1 MFASYWQ
8 IVSLSFSVGNES
20 CRLQIIAGTSNLEW
34 MNDWMMHLY
43 SAFLCIAVHPKR
55 YTIKWGVSPQPPPVC
70 SIHLDDATAATGQWR
85 QCAHHTPA
93 TGGEERVIGQ
103 SSGNLVP
110 TFMPVGSDKCL
121 SLNKLNNSF
130 NWFIEKKLNHS
141 RRIQATVFISESFN
155 HSFNQFIQNTDSFWD
170 KIPLLFMM
178 QWVYYSFVS
187 NYCCWWSKN
196 ILSKGVFTPGLVWA
210 FVSEPGKFLPW
221 FNSFW
226 HIWTQQSHSDS
237 NQNWPKIAWMR

>member
-1 MFASYWQ
+1 
-8 IVSLSFSVGNES
+8 
-20 CRLQIIAGTSNLEW
+20 
-34 MNDWMMHLY
+34 
-43 SAFLCIAVHPKR
+43 
-55 YTIKWGVSPQPPPVC
+55 
-70 SIHLDDATAATGQWR
+70 
-85 QCAHHTPA
+85 
-93 TGGEERVIGQ
+93 
-103 SSGNLVP
+103 
-110 TFMPVGSDKCL
+110 MPVGSDKCL

-196 ILSKGVFTPGLVWA
+196 ILSKAFSHLAWFEHLFLNLANFSLGSIHFGIYEHSNHTRIQTKIGPRLPEWGSLSPIETLTLEWLLVVRKQSDPMDQWT
-210 FVSEPGKFLPW
+210 KLYY
-221 FNSFW
+221 NS
-226 HIWTQQSHSDS
+226 
-237 NQNWPKIAWMR
+237 